1 VHSSSQW
8 AHRRMAD
15 LNPDFEGIR
24 ERLKQPVI
32 IDDRNMHVPRDDVG
46 EVGFEYISIGR
57 P

>member
-1 VHSSSQW
+1 
-8 AHRRMAD
+8 MAD

-32 IDDRNMHVPRDDVG
+32 IDDRNMHVPRDVR